1 MSETPMTM
9 TTSRRVASSPAS
21 ASAAPAP
28 SQAEAVAVCPFDGE
42 SCLSK
47 TSANK
52 IAEKKSLNRV
62 KNLRNRYSLVQI
74 HINYS
79 AEKTN

>member
-1 MSETPMTM
+1 MTM
-9 TTSRRVASSPAS
+9 TTSRRVASSLAS
-21 ASAAPAP
+21 ASATPAP
-28 SQAEAVAVCPFDGE
+28 SQAQAEAVAVCPFDGE
-42 SCLSK
+42 SCLGK

-62 KNLRNRYSLVQI
+62 KNLRNRYNLVQI

>member
-1 MSETPMTM
+1 MTM
-9 TTSRRVASSPAS
+9 TKSRRVASSPAS
-21 ASAAPAP
+21 ASAAATPAP
-28 SQAEAVAVCPFDGE
+28 SQAQTEAVAVCPFDGE

-62 KNLRNRYSLVQI
+62 KNLRNRYNLVQI

>member
-1 MSETPMTM
+1 MTM

-21 ASAAPAP
+21 ASATPAP
-28 SQAEAVAVCPFDGE
+28 SQAEAEVVAVCPFDGE

-52 IAEKKSLNRV
+52 IAEKNP
-62 KNLRNRYSLVQI
+62 
-74 HINYS
+74 
-79 AEKTN
+79 